1 VSEEPSLPLGGGEK
15 APRVVKL
22 TPMVSQYLR
31 VKERYPDAILLY
43 RLGDFYEMFF
53 EDAELASRIL
63 DLTLTARNKSDE
75 APIPL
80 CGVPHHSVQPYIQKL
95 LEHGHRV
102 AICEQVEDPALAKGI
117 VDRRVVRVVSPGT
130 VLDEE
135 SLDPRAPSYL
145 AAVRSEGERF
155 ALAFVDLSTGELR
168 AAEIDSGE
176 GLQEELRRLAPR
188 EVLVATGSSSLAASG
203 TGTGAALRT
212 SALPTSEFTAERFL
226 AWIEARADAT
236 VATAWRRR
244 AMASAALGALL
255 GYLEAQLVGLEH
267 LRPPEYYEIREFL
280 ILDETTRR
288 NLELVETARGER
300 AGSLLAVLDRTRTP
314 MGARALRRWLL
325 YPLLDL
331 ARIGARL
338 DAVEEL
344 VEESPLR
351 DELAATLEGLGD
363 LERLAA
369 RVGAGAA
376 SPRDLVRL
384 RQALVRTEAAQG
396 RLASARSALL
406 RAVRDELHPLPEL
419 RERIV
424 AALVDVPP
432 LSARQGDL
440 IRPGYSAEVDRL
452 RALRHDGKSWI
463 SELEAR
469 ERARTGIASLKVRYN
484 KVFGYHIEVTN
495 ANLKLVPSDYTRK
508 QTIAGG
514 ERFVTPE
521 LKEYESKVLGAEERL
536 GALEAEL
543 FASLVEEVSR
553 HLSAIGSTAAALAQL
568 DVLRSLAEIGV
579 DGRYTRPMLDR
590 SGAFEIREGRH
601 PVVERTLPPGRFV
614 PNDTDLDAERAQ
626 IVVLTGPNM
635 AGKSTYLRQN
645 ALIVLMA
652 QMGGFVPAS
661 RATIGVVDRI
671 FTRVGAADNLA
682 AGDSTFMVEMK
693 ETAHILAHLTSRSL
707 VVLDEIGR
715 GTSTFDG
722 ISIAWAVAEH
732 LHASVARPKTLFAT
746 HFHELTELAETAE
759 RVVNC
764 SVAVKEWQGDVVF
777 LRRIVPGP
785 ASQSYGIHVARLAG
799 VPEDVVVRA
808 REILRNLESGERN
821 EAGEPRLAA
830 RGTRSGQLGLFAA
843 PTPESTAIVDS
854 LRAIDPLTLTPI
866 EAMTALAALVERA
879 KRDGKP

>member
-1 VSEEPSLPLGGGEK
+1 VSEEPSLPLEGAEK
-15 APRVVKL
+15 VPRVVKL
-22 TPMVSQYLR
+22 TPMVAQYLR

-53 EDAELASRIL
+53 EDAERASRIL
-63 DLTLTARNKSDE
+63 DLTLTSRNKSDE
-75 APIPL
+75 TPIPL
-80 CGVPHHSVQPYIQKL
+80 CGVPHHSVQPYVQKL
-95 LEHGHRV
+95 LEHGHKV

-117 VDRRVVRVVSPGT
+117 VDRRVVRVISPGT

-145 AAVRSEGERF
+145 AAVRIEGEGA
-155 ALAFVDLSTGELR
+155 ALALVDLSTGELR
-168 AAEIDSGE
+168 AAEVDSSE
-176 GLQEELRRLAPR
+176 VLAEELRRLAPR
-188 EVLVATGSSSLAASG
+188 ELIVAAGSA
-203 TGTGAALRT
+203 GAPALGGAGGALRT
-212 SALPTSEFTAERFL
+212 SELAATAFSRERFFAWMEERRGAAAVAPWRGRPL
-226 AWIEARADAT
+226 AA
-236 VATAWRRR
+236 
-244 AMASAALGALL
+244 AALGALL
-255 GYLEAQLVGLEH
+255 GYLEEQLVGLEH
-267 LRPPEYYEIREFL
+267 LRAPEHYETREFL
-280 ILDETTRR
+280 VLDETTRR
-288 NLELVETARGER
+288 NLELVETVRGER

-331 ARIGARL
+331 ARIGERL
-338 DAVEEL
+338 DGVEEL
-344 VEESPLR
+344 VEDPSLR
-351 DELAATLEGLGD
+351 DDLAATLDGLGD

-369 RVGAGAA
+369 RVGAGTA

-384 RQALVRTEAAQG
+384 RQALARTDAARSRLSAVRSSLLRSVHG
-396 RLASARSALL
+396 RLHA
-406 RAVRDELHPLPEL
+406 LPEL
-419 RERIV
+419 RDRIA

-432 LSARQGDL
+432 LSSRQGDL
-440 IRPGYSAEVDRL
+440 IRAGYSAEVDQL

-463 SELEAR
+463 SALEAR

-495 ANLKLVPSDYTRK
+495 SNLKLVPNDYQRK

-521 LKEYESKVLGAEERL
+521 LKEYEAKVLGAEERL
-536 GALEAEL
+536 CALEAEL
-543 FASLVEEVSR
+543 FAGLVEEVSR
-553 HLSAIGSTAAALAQL
+553 HLPAIGSTAGAFAEL
-568 DVLRSLAEIGV
+568 DALRSLGEIAV
-579 DGRYTRPMLDR
+579 DGRYVRPMLDH
-590 SGAFEIREGRH
+590 SGTLDIREGRH
-601 PVVERTLPPGRFV
+601 AVVERTLPPGRFV
-614 PNDTDLDAERAQ
+614 PNDTDLDPERAQ
-626 IVVLTGPNM
+626 IVILTGPNM

-661 RATIGVVDRI
+661 RATLGIVDRI

-682 AGDSTFMVEMK
+682 GGDSTFMVEMK
-693 ETAHILAHLTSRSL
+693 ETAHILAHLTPRSL

-732 LHASVARPKTLFAT
+732 LHASPARPKTLFAT

-764 SVAVKEWQGDVVF
+764 CVAVKEWQGDVVF

-799 VPEDVVVRA
+799 VPEGVVVRA
-808 REILRNLESGERN
+808 REILRNLESGERD

-830 RGTRSGQLGLFAA
+830 RGARSGQLGLFAA
-843 PTPESTAIVDS
+843 PTGASSALLEE

-866 EAMTALAALVERA
+866 EAMTTLAALVERA
-879 KRDGKP
+879 KQDGKA

>member
-1 VSEEPSLPLGGGEK
+1 
-15 APRVVKL
+15 
-22 TPMVSQYLR
+22 MVSQYLR
-31 VKERYPDAILLY
+31 VKERYPDTILLY

-117 VDRRVVRVVSPGT
+117 VDRRVVRVISPGT

-145 AAVRSEGERF
+145 AVVRNEGERF
-155 ALAFVDLSTGELR
+155 ALCFVDLSTGELR

-176 GLQEELRRLAPR
+176 ALREELRRLAPR
-188 EVLVATGSSSLAASG
+188 EVIVAAGSASAASLRDAS
-203 TGTGAALRT
+203 AALRT
-212 SALPTSEFTAERFL
+212 SELPASEFKAERFF
-226 AWIEARADAT
+226 AWMEAREDA
-236 VATAWRRR
+236 AAGAAWRRR
-244 AMASAALGALL
+244 PIASAALGALL
-255 GYLEAQLVGLEH
+255 GYLEAQLVGIDH
-267 LRPPEYYEIREFL
+267 LRAPEHYEIREFL
-280 ILDETTRR
+280 ILDETSRR
-288 NLELVETARGER
+288 NLELVETVRGER

-331 ARIGARL
+331 VRIGARL

-344 VEESPLR
+344 VEEPALR

-384 RQALVRTEAAQG
+384 RQALTRTEAAQG
-396 RLASARSALL
+396 RLGSVRAALL
-406 RAVRDELHPLPEL
+406 RSLRDELVPLPEI

-440 IRPGYSAEVDRL
+440 IRSGYSAEVDQL

-463 SELEAR
+463 AALEAR

-495 ANLKLVPSDYTRK
+495 ANLKLVPNDYTRK

-536 GALEAEL
+536 CALEAEL
-543 FASLVEEVSR
+543 FAGLVEDVSR
-553 HLSAIGSTAAALAQL
+553 HLLAIGSTAGALAQL
-568 DVLRSLAEIGV
+568 DALRSLAEVAV
-579 DGRYTRPMLDR
+579 DGRYARPMLDH
-590 SGAFEIREGRH
+590 SGTLEIREGRH

-614 PNDTDLDAERAQ
+614 PNDTDLDPERAQ

-661 RATIGVVDRI
+661 RATIGAVDRI

-693 ETAHILAHLTSRSL
+693 ETAHILAHLTARSL

-732 LHASVARPKTLFAT
+732 LHASAPRPKTLFAT

-830 RGTRSGQLGLFAA
+830 RGFRSGQLGLFAA
-843 PTPESTAIVDS
+843 PTAESNAIVES

-866 EAMTALAALVERA
+866 EAMTVLAALVERA
-879 KRDGKP
+879 KRDGRP

>member
-1 VSEEPSLPLGGGEK
+1 VSEEPSLPLEEAEK

-22 TPMVSQYLR
+22 TPMVAQYLR

-53 EDAELASRIL
+53 EDAERASRIL
-63 DLTLTARNKSDE
+63 DLTLTSRNKSDE
-75 APIPL
+75 TPIPL
-80 CGVPHHSVQPYIQKL
+80 CGVPHHSVQPYVQKL
-95 LEHGHRV
+95 LEHGHKV

-117 VDRRVVRVVSPGT
+117 VDRRVVRVISPGT

-145 AAVRSEGERF
+145 AAVRIEGERA
-155 ALAFVDLSTGELR
+155 ALALVDLSTGELR
-168 AAEIDSGE
+168 AAEVDSSE
-176 GLQEELRRLAPR
+176 ALAEELRRLAPR
-188 EVLVATGSSSLAASG
+188 EVIVAAGSTAAPALG
-203 TGTGAALRT
+203 GAGGALRT
-212 SALPTSEFTAERFL
+212 SELPASAFSRERFF
-226 AWIEARADAT
+226 AWIEERHGAAA
-236 VATAWRRR
+236 VAPWRGRPL
-244 AMASAALGALL
+244 AAAALGALL
-255 GYLEAQLVGLEH
+255 GYLEEQLVGLEH
-267 LRPPEYYEIREFL
+267 LRAPEHYETRDSL
-280 ILDETTRR
+280 VLDETTRR
-288 NLELVETARGER
+288 NLELVETVRGER

-331 ARIGARL
+331 VRIGERL

-344 VEESPLR
+344 VEDASLR
-351 DELAATLEGLGD
+351 DDLAATLDGLGD

-369 RVGAGAA
+369 RVGAGTA

-384 RQALVRTEAAQG
+384 RQALARTDAARSRLSAVRSSRLRSVHG
-396 RLASARSALL
+396 RLHA
-406 RAVRDELHPLPEL
+406 LPEL
-419 RERIV
+419 RDRIA

-432 LSARQGDL
+432 LSSRQGDL
-440 IRPGYSAEVDRL
+440 IRAGYSVEVDQL
-452 RALRHDGKSWI
+452 RSLRHDGKSWI
-463 SELEAR
+463 SALEAR

-495 ANLKLVPSDYTRK
+495 SNLKLVPNDYQRK

-521 LKEYESKVLGAEERL
+521 LKEYEAKVLGAEERL
-536 GALEAEL
+536 CALEAEL
-543 FASLVEEVSR
+543 FAGLVDEVSR
-553 HLSAIGSTAAALAQL
+553 HLPAIGSTAGAFAEL
-568 DVLRSLAEIGV
+568 DALRSLGEIAV
-579 DGRYTRPMLDR
+579 DGRYVRPMLDH
-590 SGAFEIREGRH
+590 SGALDIHEGRH
-601 PVVERTLPPGRFV
+601 AVVERTLPPGRFV
-614 PNDTDLDAERAQ
+614 PNDTELDPERAQ
-626 IVVLTGPNM
+626 IVILTGPNM

-661 RATIGVVDRI
+661 RATLGIVDRI

-682 AGDSTFMVEMK
+682 GGDSTFMVEMK
-693 ETAHILAHLTSRSL
+693 ETAHILAHLTPRSL

-732 LHASVARPKTLFAT
+732 LHASPARPKTLFAT
-746 HFHELTELAETAE
+746 HFHELTELADTAE
-759 RVVNC
+759 RVANC
-764 SVAVKEWQGDVVF
+764 CVAVKEWQGDVVF
-777 LRRIVPGP
+777 LRRIVPGA

-799 VPEDVVVRA
+799 VPEGVVLRA
-808 REILRNLESGERN
+808 REILRNLESGERD

-830 RGTRSGQLGLFAA
+830 RGARSRQLGLFAA
-843 PTPESTAIVDS
+843 PTASSSALLEE
-854 LRAIDPLTLTPI
+854 LRAIDPLALTPI
-866 EAMTALAALVERA
+866 EAMTTLAELVERA
-879 KRDGKP
+879 KRDGKT